1 MSNIYPRLLTTLCL
15 LLLTHWVGAA
25 DVTIVG
31 LAKREEQNLR
41 SYLVVYQSSGAL
53 NIKQSQLNGIL
64 DKALNPYGYYH
75 AVAKLDASNSSN
87 VIIEVEPGQQTMLA
101 NVDITLSGQA
111 RADQDFINI
120 VQDFAPHAGEALDH
134 GRYDE
139 IKSSLQAL
147 AQTKGYFD
155 NQFTEARLEVIPSQ
169 NAANIMLHFDSGRRY
184 QFGDIHL
191 HGNQIE
197 TSRLLD
203 LSTFAKGD
211 DFTVNQLAEYQAR
224 LSNTGWFKSAHL
236 TLGDSD
242 ENDLIPVDVE
252 LVPMSK
258 QVVSVG
264 GGYSSNTGLRG
275 SLNWSQPWYNERGHS
290 FESKLAVSAPEQ
302 SLKLGYKIPTHDV
315 LDGYYAVRFEAKH
328 VDYLDTKSLNGNLGF
343 EKHWRLD
350 NDWQSTFYVRYL
362 YEDYQQSL
370 QSNKAQL
377 MMPGVSFSYQPS
389 SQSQHSVKHAHQY
402 ALEYSEPYL
411 LSDVRTLRLTGESQM
426 SWNIDAKNKI
436 SARLGLGANLGVDVT
451 DLPSSLRFFAGGES
465 SIRGYQYGSISPKDE
480 SGGLIGGQYLATL
493 GVDYQTKIYKSLW
506 GGFFYDVG
514 DAYDSAPIW
523 KQGAGVSLEWD
534 SRILPVKLSIARPFH
549 SSIDEWRMHLS
560 LGASF

>member
-1 MSNIYPRLLTTLCL
+1 MSNIYLLLLATLCL
-15 LLLTHWVGAA
+15 LLLTHWVSAA
-25 DVTIVG
+25 EVTIVG
-31 LAKREEQNLR
+31 LAKREEQNFR
-41 SYLVVYQSSGAL
+41 SYLVAYQSSGVL
-53 NIKQSQLNGIL
+53 NIKQSQLNGIV

-75 AVAKLDASNSSN
+75 AAAKLDASNPGK
-87 VIIEVEPGQQTMLA
+87 VIIEVEPGQQTILA

-111 RADQDFINI
+111 RADQDFINV

-147 AQTKGYFD
+147 AQAKGYFD

-197 TSRLLD
+197 TSRLLN
-203 LSTFAKGD
+203 LRTFDKGD
-211 DFTVNQLAEYQAR
+211 DFAINQLAEYQAR
-224 LSNTGWFKSAHL
+224 LSSSGWFKSAHV
-236 TLGDSD
+236 TLGESD
-242 ENDLIPVDVE
+242 ANHLIPVDVE

-275 SLNWSQPWYNERGHS
+275 ALNWSQPWYNERGHS

-302 SLKLGYKIPTHDV
+302 SLKLGYKIPTRDV

-370 QSNKAQL
+370 QHNKTQL

-389 SQSQHSVKHAHQY
+389 SQSQHSVKHTHQY
-402 ALEYSEPYL
+402 ALEYAEPYL
-411 LSDVRTLRLTGESQM
+411 LSDVRALRLTGESQM
-426 SWNIDAKNKI
+426 SWKIDEKNKI

-451 DLPSSLRFFAGGES
+451 NLPSSLRFFAGGES
-465 SIRGYQYGSISPKDE
+465 SIRGYQYSSISPKDE

-493 GVDYQTKIYKSLW
+493 GVDYQTKIYKSFW
-506 GGFFYDVG
+506 GGFLYDVG

-523 KQGAGVSLEWD
+523 KQGAGISLEWD
-534 SRILPVKLSIARPFH
+534 SRVLPVKLSIARPFH

-560 LGASF
+560 LGTTF